1 LKTLTLAAGEKMKEQ
16 DLKLAMPD
24 GAAEAVL
31 YTSDDGKPLPGV
43 LFVPDIGSI
52 RDTMRKMAQRL
63 AEEGY
68 TVLMPNPFYRTSA
81 VPVFSFP
88 RKPGDPATMKRMGEL
103 ISPLTPE
110 ALDADLEVYLDFL
123 TSQPT
128 TAPGGVGVVG
138 FCIGG
143 LITFRA
149 AAVRPEKVAVAA
161 SFHGGGLYKAND
173 AASPHLGLP
182 KVKARLY
189 FGHAVED
196 NSMNAEAI
204 TELVKALKAWGGR
217 YESEMYEG
225 ARHGWTVPDNPAY
238 NQPQAERAWAKLTAL
253 FKESLR

>member
-1 LKTLTLAAGEKMKEQ
+1 MKEQ
-16 DLKLAMPD
+16 DLKLAMPE
-24 GAAEAVL
+24 GTTEAVL
-31 YTSDDGKPLPGV
+31 YTSDDGKALPGV
-43 LFVPDIGSI
+43 LFVPDVGSI
-52 RDTMRKMAQRL
+52 RDTMRQMARRL
-63 AEEGY
+63 ADEGY

-88 RKPGDPATMKRMGEL
+88 RKPGDPATMKRMSEL
-103 ISPLTPE
+103 IGPLKPE
-110 ALDADLEVYLDFL
+110 ALDADLGVYLDYL

-128 TAPGGVGVVG
+128 TASGAVGVVG

-161 SFHGGGLYKAND
+161 SFHGGGLYKAGD
-173 AASPHLGLP
+173 PGSPHLGLP

-196 NSMNAEAI
+196 NSMNTEAI
-204 TELVKALKAWGGR
+204 AELVKALKAWDGR
-217 YESEMYEG
+217 FESEIYEG
-225 ARHGWTVPDNPAY
+225 ARHGWTVPDNPNY

-253 FKESLR
+253 FNEELPRV